1 MPTNL
6 HPSKPK
12 IPLALSMITL
22 GLPSTLIKNRMQKN
36 QQEGIATTQAQQQ
49 QRSSN
54 NATDKQPT

>member
-22 GLPSTLIKNRMQKN
+22 GLPSTLVKNRMQKN
-36 QQEGIATTQAQQQ
+36 QQQRTATTQYQQQ
-49 QRSSN
+49 QSSN